1 MSLWETI
8 QWYWGNILDYGLQM
22 LPCMLIGVFGF
33 LLFLPSRKR
42 RLASLGLSSSSGR
55 EAVLLLFVMFCA
67 GLASVT
73 LFPAN
78 FWSLNRW
85 YWVLH
90 GM

>member
-42 RLASLGLSSSSGR
+42 RLASLGLSKQQR
-55 EAVLLLFVMFCA
+55 ERGCSAPFCHVLRWI
-67 GLASVT
+67 GLCNS
-73 LFPAN
+73 F
-78 FWSLNRW
+78 SC
-85 YWVLH
+85 
-90 GM
+90 

>member
-22 LPCMLIGVFGF
+22 LPCMLIGVFRF

-73 LFPAN
+73 LF
-78 FWSLNRW
+78 SC
-85 YWVLH
+85 
-90 GM
+90 